1 MKIGYYAFAC
11 FAVEALQMKG
21 PNGEKLSVQGE
32 YSKIFKNLKRL

>member
-11 FAVEALQMKG
+11 FSVKALQMKG

-32 YSKIFKNLKRL
+32 YSIFF